1 MTQTN
6 LKAATA
12 VVALTALD
20 HEFMVNTYPTK
31 AGNKWS
37 ADMGGPMPSKSNHMD
52 AAVFGVRLGSKQ
64 ALALALTMRDGGST
78 AQQRTY
84 AGDGKTQ
91 NNIGGLQDILRQ
103 QHKTAKLTAGQTYKL
118 TLANG
123 AVFDVVSNKAGH
135 IAAKLVTAP
144 TVPAQ
149 PKVAAKVQAAADASK
164 PKAPATPA
172 VTTPPATG
180 KAK

>member
-6 LKAATA
+6 LKTAAA
-12 VVALTALD
+12 VVALTAAD
-20 HEFMVNTYPTK
+20 HDFMANTYPNK
-31 AGNKWS
+31 AGSKWS
-37 ADMGGPMPSKSNHMD
+37 NDMGGNMPTKQNHMD

-103 QHKTAKLTAGQTYKL
+103 QHKTAKLVAGQVYKL

-135 IAAKLVTAP
+135 VSAKLVTAP
-144 TVPAQ
+144 TIATQ
-149 PKVAAKVQAAADASK
+149 PKVASKVAAKA
-164 PKAPATPA
+164 ATPA
-172 VTTPPATG
+172 KPSTP
-180 KAK
+180 AK